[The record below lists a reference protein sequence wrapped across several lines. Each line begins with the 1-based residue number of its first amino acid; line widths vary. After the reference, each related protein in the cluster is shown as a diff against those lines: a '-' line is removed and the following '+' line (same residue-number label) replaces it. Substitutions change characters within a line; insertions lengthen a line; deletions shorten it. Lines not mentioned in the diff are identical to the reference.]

1 MLLYCDSSSNA
12 LVTSSNALDA
22 LVPSSIFATDAR
34 VTSSDALVSLSLSLA
49 LAGMTRLGVVSQ
61 RCPTATSIMF
71 I

>member
-1 MLLYCDSSSNA
+1 MPLL
-12 LVTSSNALDA
+12 LVAMPLMRLF
-22 LVPSSIFATDAR
+22 LVASLRLMP
-34 VTSSDALVSLSLSLA
+34 VLLVAMHLSLSLSLA